1 MVIPRWRPA
10 IANSRKPVSG
20 PRKEPDITPVTFPEK
35 EEYIGSYI
43 KSELGGEHVSNKS
56 YEKYYGKMIKPA
68 WNSKT

>member
-1 MVIPRWRPA
+1 MAKKPKVKDEKERV
-10 IANSRKPVSG
+10 KPVII
-20 PRKEPDITPVTFPEK
+20 D

-43 KSELGGEHVSNKS
+43 DSELGGKHVSNKS